1 MNMEKLPPETIA
13 VIETVLPLEE
23 RYAPDWG
30 LIGALLDNE
39 VDRLHE
45 TGDEKYVNYL
55 PYHFL
60 EDWDIRRKDEVYGES
75 QRKKVREFLKSLAS
89 GGERTAQ

>member
-1 MNMEKLPPETIA
+1 MDKIPPETIA
-13 VIETVLPLEE
+13 VIETVLLLEE

-39 VDRLHE
+39 IDRLYE

-55 PYHFL
+55 PYYFL

-75 QRKKVREFLKSLAS
+75 QRRKIREFLTSLAS
-89 GGERTAQ
+89 DGEQTAK